1 MASKNQSQESEF
13 LFAGQSFD
21 QESEELPLAT
31 AAVKEAWTILV
42 VDDEPEVH
50 KVTQMALDNVV
61 INGKNLKFVNA
72 YSAAEAINVLKNT
85 HDIAVAILDVVMET
99 DDAGLLLIQTIRD
112 TLKLSDMR
120 IILRTGQPGHAPE
133 EEVVI
138 NYEINDYVTKT
149 ELTRNRLLTSLCAAI
164 RSYQQLKLI
173 KDSKEFL
180 KSLTVMN
187 SRLIEQ
193 KSFVSF
199 VRMLVL
205 LSVDLFKAKGP
216 GIFMLNGSD
225 QRDDIDQ
232 FFIEYSNDDLFSF
245 VGQSCR
251 EIIPTYDVDLIKE
264 CLKQERS
271 IIEKDRLIL
280 YIPSK
285 SCVGILVIYESREE
299 NSRHELVESFVS
311 NMASDL
317 DNSLLLKK
325 VSDIAFLDEL
335 TRLPNRSRFIQL
347 LDDFVVSDGKENTV
361 MLLDVEH
368 FSDINDGLGQEAGNA
383 LLISLAERLCY
394 KLDEGVTI
402 CRVGADIFGLIG
414 TEQSLNEEKV
424 LSIFDLP
431 FKVNDNQIPVN
442 ARIGVCRKPD
452 SSSSGLTLIKHAN
465 IALNRAKKDGQFRF
479 SVYRSEMED
488 ETSWRLSMIRKLTDD
503 FFDSKLQVWYQPQ
516 INIQTSEVIGVEA
529 LLRWPSDD
537 GGYISPMTFIPL
549 AEYTGLI
556 VDIGAWVLEQSCI
569 EVNRLKS
576 IGFNNLRIAVN
587 VSMPQFKN
595 THFVE
600 DAIAVAKANNVDPS
614 EIELEITESVVMDD
628 INLVIRSLH
637 QLRQHGFTVAIDD
650 FGTGFSSLSYLHK
663 LPLNRLKVDREFIR
677 EIGEGG
683 DGVLA
688 ETIIELGQKLKLEV
702 IAEGIE
708 TQEQLSYVKQ
718 LGCDEAQGY
727 YFAKPLPS
735 AELEAYLASLRNENS
750 SKNLTKPE

>member
-1 MASKNQSQESEF
+1 MASKNQSLESDF
-13 LFAGQSFD
+13 LFAGQSLA
-21 QESEELPLAT
+21 QEADELPNESLD
-31 AAVKEAWTILV
+31 AWTILV

-50 KVTQMALDNVV
+50 KVTHMALENVV
-61 INGKNLKFVNA
+61 ISGKRLKFINA
-72 YSAAEAINVLKNT
+72 YSAREATELLKQHN
-85 HDIAVAILDVVMET
+85 DIAVAILDVVMET
-99 DDAGLLLIQTIRD
+99 DDAGLRLIQTIRD
-112 TLKLSDMR
+112 TLRLKDLR

-164 RSYQQLKLI
+164 RSFQQIKLI

-180 KSLTVMN
+180 KNLTMMN
-187 SRLIEQ
+187 SSLIEQ
-193 KSFVSF
+193 KSFASF
-199 VRMLVL
+199 VRKLVL

-216 GIFMLNGSD
+216 GIFLLNSSE
-225 QRDDIDQ
+225 QRTNVDK
-232 FFIEYSNDDLFSF
+232 FYIEYSNDDLFSF

-251 EIIPTYDVDLIKE
+251 EIIPSHDVDLIKL
-264 CLKQERS
+264 CLQKQRS
-271 IIEKDRLIL
+271 IIEQDRLIL
-280 YIPSK
+280 HIPSK
-285 SCVGILVIYESREE
+285 SCVGVLVIYESQRENTRE
-299 NSRHELVESFVS
+299 ELVESFVS

-335 TRLPNRSRFIQL
+335 TKLPNRSRFIQH
-347 LDDFVVSDGKENTV
+347 LDEFVEQDSSLDTV

-383 LLISLAERLCY
+383 LLVSLAERLCRQ
-394 KLDEGVTI
+394 LGNDVII

-414 TEQSLNEEKV
+414 TPDTLAEDKV
-424 LSIFDLP
+424 LAIFDLP

-452 SSSSGLTLIKHAN
+452 SSESGLTVIKHAN
-465 IALNRAKKDGQFRF
+465 IALNRAKKDSQTRCN
-479 SVYRSEMED
+479 VYRPEMED

-516 INIQTSEVIGVEA
+516 LDLKTMDVIGVEA
-529 LLRWPSDD
+529 LLRWPSND
-537 GGYISPMTFIPL
+537 GGFISPMTFIPL

-569 EVNRLKS
+569 EINRLKKL
-576 IGFNNLRIAVN
+576 GYDQLRVAVN

-595 THFVE
+595 SHFVSDVIE
-600 DAIAVAKANNVDPS
+600 VARANKINPD

-628 INLVIRSLH
+628 TNLVVRSLH
-637 QLRQHGFTVAIDD
+637 QLRNNGFTVAIDD

-688 ETIIELGQKLKLEV
+688 ETIVELGQKLGLEV

-708 TQEQLSYVKQ
+708 TQEQLDYIKN

-727 YFAKPLPS
+727 FFAKPMPGPQ
-735 AELEAYLASLRNENS
+735 LEAYLRELKEDKSVNE
-750 SKNLTKPE
+750 